1 MLRGERPGSKRASG
15 HAGARLDCYV
25 SGMSFV
31 HAVRSLV
38 RPPFFAAMALLV
50 SSLAVGCTPPTVAT
64 ATPEQLA
71 NAYPT
76 VLQPPASLGADFMM
90 EQEVTMTHAEGQNT
104 FRAILQKRGDELV
117 LLGLAPHGGR
127 AFVLTQRG
135 DEITFESFMPEELPF
150 PPRYILHDIH
160 RTWFQ
165 SAGDAAP
172 DANGWREVERDGER
186 IREHVGPAGVTER
199 HFTRL
204 DGVPAGTIVVR
215 YGDGLAAGAPNAA
228 QPPTE
233 TTFENGWFGYTGSV
247 RTLSWEAL

>member
-1 MLRGERPGSKRASG
+1 M
-15 HAGARLDCYV
+15 DCYV
-25 SGMSFV
+25 SGMGSLRV
-31 HAVRSLV
+31 VRSFTLWSLL
-38 RPPFFAAMALLV
+38 AGALA
-50 SSLAVGCTPPTVAT
+50 SGCTPPTVAT

-172 DANGWREVERDGER
+172 DAEGFREVERDGER

-199 HFTRL
+199 QFTRL
-204 DGVPAGTIVVR
+204 DGAPAGAITVR
-215 YGDGLAAGAPNAA
+215 YGDGLAEGAPHTAR
-228 QPPTE
+228 PPDE
-233 TTFENGWFGYTGSV
+233 TTFENGWFGYTGRV

>member
-1 MLRGERPGSKRASG
+1 MGSLHVVPALAPIS
-15 HAGARLDCYV
+15 RL
-25 SGMSFV
+25 
-31 HAVRSLV
+31 
-38 RPPFFAAMALLV
+38 ALLLL
-50 SSLAVGCTPPTVAT
+50 SSALAAGCAPPNVTT

-71 NAYPT
+71 SAYPT
-76 VLQPPASLGADFMM
+76 VLQSPATLGPDFMM

-104 FRAILQKRGDELV
+104 FRAILQKRGDELM

-135 DEITFESFMPEELPF
+135 NEITFESFMPEELPF

-165 SAGDAAP
+165 SAGDATP
-172 DANGWREVERDGER
+172 DADGWREVERDGER
-186 IREHVGPAGVTER
+186 IREHSGPAGVTER

-204 DGVPAGTIVVR
+204 DATPAGEIVVR
-215 YGDGLAAGAPNAA
+215 YGAGLAQGAPNTAR
-228 QPPTE
+228 PPSE
-233 TTFENGWFGYTGSV
+233 TTFENGWFGYTGTV

>member
-1 MLRGERPGSKRASG
+1 MG
-15 HAGARLDCYV
+15 
-25 SGMSFV
+25 FV
-31 HAVRSLV
+31 HAVCSRVSPSRL
-38 RPPFFAAMALLV
+38 AAITLLAGALGT
-50 SSLAVGCTPPTVAT
+50 GCTPPTVAT

-104 FRAILQKRGDELV
+104 FRAILQKRGDTLV

-165 SAGDAAP
+165 GAGDAAP
-172 DANGWREVERDGER
+172 DADGWREVERDGER
-186 IREHVGPAGVTER
+186 IREHVGASGVTER
-199 HFTRL
+199 QFTRL
-204 DGVPAGTIVVR
+204 DGAPAGTITVR
-215 YGDGLAAGAPNAA
+215 YGEGLPAGAPHTAR
-228 QPPTE
+228 PPDE
-233 TTFENGWFGYTGSV
+233 TRFENGWFGYTGSV